1 MRQHLLLGDTA
12 NGSVGLIHTD
22 ILDIVQL
29 AEDTQLGELGDTGQE
44 NKLQVRVASLQ
55 GAVKVTHDITQ
66 DIQILLLVHHI
77 EQRSI
82 VFVYKNHHLAASLF
96 ISALD
101 KPGQPQ
107 IGIAIRC
114 IETECALIVG
124 KHKVKQTFQAFLI
137 HMLRHTHIEMKHRIL
152 RPLRL
157 QPLHSQTTEQLL
169 APREITMQRGSKQRL
184 TETPRTAQEHI
195 TGSRMR
201 HLINIFRLIYIKIIF
216 LTDFKKCLYTYRVSS
231 LQRFH
236 INHIFYKAT
245 KKYPFKRP
253 QAGKSFP
260 PASSSL
266 FEQLRRYKRYSRYI
280 QHFFHTRARVIKVLR
295 KKDFR
300 TKRFPPTTSTT
311 ISSPDGMP
319 TGISSSNN
327 WEKNLP
333 ARSCSNRQLSWELKR
348 IHPSPG

>member
-1 MRQHLLLGDTA
+1 
-12 NGSVGLIHTD
+12 
-22 ILDIVQL
+22 
-29 AEDTQLGELGDTGQE
+29 
-44 NKLQVRVASLQ
+44 
-55 GAVKVTHDITQ
+55 
-66 DIQILLLVHHI
+66 
-77 EQRSI
+77 
-82 VFVYKNHHLAASLF
+82 
-96 ISALD
+96 
-101 KPGQPQ
+101 
-107 IGIAIRC
+107 
-114 IETECALIVG
+114 
-124 KHKVKQTFQAFLI
+124 
-137 HMLRHTHIEMKHRIL
+137 
-152 RPLRL
+152 
-157 QPLHSQTTEQLL
+157 
-169 APREITMQRGSKQRL
+169 
-184 TETPRTAQEHI
+184 
-195 TGSRMR
+195 MR

-266 FEQLRRYKRYSRYI
+266 LEQLRRYKRYSRYI

-348 IHPSPG
+348 RHPSPG